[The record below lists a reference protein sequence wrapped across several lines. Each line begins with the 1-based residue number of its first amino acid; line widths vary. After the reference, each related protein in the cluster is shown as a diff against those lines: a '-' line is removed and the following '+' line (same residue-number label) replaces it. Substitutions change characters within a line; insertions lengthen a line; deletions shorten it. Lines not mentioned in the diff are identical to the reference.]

1 MCYSPVRHSLITQR
15 VRLACVRH
23 AASVYPE
30 PGSNSPYIM
39 FRTHSREVCSEDVER
54 SQPNI
59 ISGCF
64 TQIDRN
70 CFCKQ
75 LLFCFPLFN
84 CQGTTSKVLLGSTAR
99 NKCYRFS
106 FKEDEEYIFYLPTA
120 EDWERLHEFSVECHF
135 RRRRWLSPTDH
146 TDVTNNNK
154 EKVPFIP
161 PGSWIH
167 FPSIALSITREI
179 IFLFHPA
186 HLS

>member
-1 MCYSPVRHSLITQR
+1 MCYSPVRHSLIAQR

-84 CQGTTSKVLLGSTAR
+84 CQGTTSKALLDSTAR

-106 FKEDEEYIFYLPTA
+106 FKDGEEYIFYLPTGEGLGA
-120 EDWERLHEFSVECHF
+120 SSCI
-135 RRRRWLSPTDH
+135 LSG
-146 TDVTNNNK
+146 VSLQEK
-154 EKVPFIP
+154 EMASLPRIIP
-161 PGSWIH
+161 MSLIITKRKFFLFHLGRGFH
-167 FPSIALSITREI
+167 FPSIPSST
-179 IFLFHPA
+179 H
-186 HLS
+186 